1 MSHIQLERN
10 HTMEK
15 EQVRAMTEELGQ
27 KLKAKHGGDY
37 CWEDDT
43 VHYKHSGIDARVSFD
58 DKTIRVDVKLGLLMG
73 AFRGMIESEVTKYLD
88 EKFA

>member
-15 EQVRAMTEELGQ
+15 EQVRTM
-27 KLKAKHGGDY
+27 KAKHGGDY
-37 CWEDDT
+37 CWEGDT
-43 VHYKHSGIDARVSFD
+43 VHYKHSGIDAKVSFD
-58 DKTIRVDVKLGLLMG
+58 DKTVRVDVTLGLLMS
-73 AFRGMIESEVTKYLD
+73 AFKGMIESEVSKYLD

>member
-15 EQVRAMTEELGQ
+15 EQVRTMTEELGQ

-37 CWEDDT
+37 CWEGDT
-43 VHYKHSGIDARVSFD
+43 VHYKHSGIDAKVSFE
-58 DKTIRVDVKLGLLMG
+58 
-73 AFRGMIESEVTKYLD
+73 GMIESEVSKYLD